1 MRIVHVCQ
9 ARVRGGLL
17 RVAETLARV
26 QCARHEVA
34 FASPLVPGTD
44 ELIAVH
50 WPHAVDGNAAL
61 RALRALRRRVADWR
75 ADAVIIHAGSP
86 GEGAFAPL
94 ILRRRWKAL
103 IVEHAPDV
111 FPRARPLRD
120 RVLFAI
126 KRRADA
132 WAAVSRAGAR
142 SIARRAGLPE
152 QRIAV
157 LENGV
162 PAPADTPPGD
172 ASLRLPFE
180 AGPVLLGAGR
190 PDAIKGFDLFV
201 AAARRLAARHPQV
214 RFLWVGGERAFE
226 AEPVRVVPFTD
237 RLGWMVRRAR
247 AVVIPSRAEGLPALL
262 LEAWA
267 VLTPVLA
274 ARVGGIPE
282 LAEALGDDR
291 WTFRPGS
298 SERLAAAIGEL
309 LTDERLAVEL
319 AEAGHDLWLR
329 RFTPEAMA
337 ARWEEALRDAHLPE
351 ADRER

>member
-9 ARVRGGLL
+9 ATTRGGLL
-17 RVAETLARV
+17 RVAETLACMQRK
-26 QCARHEVA
+26 RHEVA
-34 FASPLVPGTD
+34 FASPLVPGAD
-44 ELIAVH
+44 ELIAAH
-50 WPHAVDGNAAL
+50 WPHGIDGNRAL

-94 ILRRRWKAL
+94 ILRRRWTVA

-111 FPRARPLRD
+111 FPLARPLRD

-126 KRRADA
+126 KRRADL

-142 SIARRAGLPE
+142 SIARRAGVPE
-152 QRIAV
+152 ARIAV

-162 PAPADTPPGD
+162 PAPPDIPPGD

-201 AAARRLAARHPQV
+201 AAARELASRHPAL

-237 RLGWMVRRAR
+237 RLGWMIRRAR

-267 VLTPVLA
+267 VRTPVLA

-282 LAEALGDDR
+282 LTERLGDDR
-291 WTFRPGS
+291 WTFAPEDPPRI
-298 SERLAAAIGEL
+298 AAAAEAL
-309 LTDERLAVEL
+309 LSDERLGIEL
-319 AEAGHDLWLR
+319 AERGHALWQER
-329 RFTPEAMA
+329 YTPEAMA
-337 ARWEEALRDAHLPE
+337 QRWEDALTHAT
-351 ADRER
+351 AS